1 MELLQLLRGAIQC
14 GLMKFNDKAKTS
26 IKLVSISFPSR
37 DLSLAPV
44 SIKSYI
50 LKDPEISK
58 KFTVQISQYD
68 INSSNEEIFEDLE
81 TGNEQIYG
89 FTVYVWNFQKILVL
103 AEKLKEKNPNRM
115 IVLGGPEASGLAEQ
129 ILVKYDFIDFVFN
142 GEGEFAFKSFLKT
155 RNFNTVPGLVYREN
169 DEVISNPEA
178 QMKDLDELSL
188 PYESQDYR
196 TYLENSDVP
205 VRAAIET
212 SRGCPFSCAYCT
224 WGERKMKYFN
234 LEKLKPAFNYLFNHP
249 KVRTV
254 YITDSNP
261 FLRKE
266 RSLDLLNFL
275 IEANVNKKS
284 VTFEVS
290 PEYLTNERIVKLISQ
305 LNNEEFAF
313 GVQSTAPE
321 VLSRIK
327 RKFNSDLYRKNI
339 QLIREQNKA
348 VEFWFSLIIGLP
360 GDNYF
365 QFVDSVDFVL
375 KLKPEGI
382 YFHELL
388 CLPGS
393 DLYKNP
399 SAYGIKYMEEPPH
412 KLVSNESFPQIEYN
426 RAKGLAYLIYLLHRT
441 SNLNKSLYELFK
453 HQNGRGLRLVDYYIQ
468 FQDFL
473 TGHLDVLDG
482 KSIQDISSW
491 FFEQTAT
498 HFLQDQQKVDQL
510 THLYHSFETGVI
522 C

>member
-1 MELLQLLRGAIQC
+1 
-14 GLMKFNDKAKTS
+14 MKFNDSQITS
-26 IKLVSISFPSR
+26 VKLVSISFPGR

-58 KFTVQISQYD
+58 KFSVHISQYD
-68 INSSNEEIFEDLE
+68 INTSNEDIFQDLE

-89 FTVYVWNFQKILVL
+89 FTVYVWNFEKILAL
-103 AEKLKEKNPNRM
+103 AEKLKETNPKRI

-129 ILVKYDFIDFVFN
+129 ILVKYEFIDFVFN
-142 GEGEFAFKSFLKT
+142 GEGESAFKSFLTTKDLS
-155 RNFNTVPGLVYREN
+155 TVPGLVYRKN
-169 DEVISNPEA
+169 GTVLSNPEA
-178 QMKDLDELSL
+178 QMKNLDELAL

-196 TYLENSDVP
+196 EYLENSKTP

-224 WGERKMKYFN
+224 WGERKMKYFS
-234 LEKLKPAFNYLFNHP
+234 LEKIKPAFEFLFNHP

-266 RSLDLLNFL
+266 RSLELLNFL
-275 IEANVNKKS
+275 IEANKHKKS

-290 PEYLTNERIVKLISQ
+290 PEYLTNERIVELISQ

-327 RKFNSDLYRKNI
+327 RKFNAELYRKNI
-339 QLIREQNKA
+339 KLIRQQNKA

-360 GDNYF
+360 GDNYS
-365 QFVDSVDFVL
+365 QFIDSVDFVL

-399 SAYGIKYMEEPPH
+399 SEYGIEYMEEPPH
-412 KLVSNESFPQIEYN
+412 KLISNESFPHFEYN
-426 RAKGLAYLIYLLHRT
+426 QAKELAFLIYLLHRT
-441 SNLNKSLYELFK
+441 SNLKQSFYDLFE
-453 HQNGRGLRLVDYYIQ
+453 HQNGQGLRLVDYYIQ
-468 FQDFL
+468 FQTFL
-473 TGHLDVLDG
+473 KDQLDVLDG
-482 KSIQDISSW
+482 KSIQDLTSW
-491 FFEQTAT
+491 FFEQTASE
-498 HFLQDQQKVDQL
+498 FLQDQHKVEQL
-510 THLYHSFETGVI
+510 THLYHSFETGVTS
-522 C
+522 

>member
-1 MELLQLLRGAIQC
+1 
-14 GLMKFNDKAKTS
+14 MKFYDNTLSS
-26 IKLVSISFPSR
+26 INLVSISFPGR

-58 KFTVQISQYD
+58 KFTVKISQFD
-68 INSSNEEIFEDLE
+68 INNSNENIFQKLE
-81 TGNEQIYG
+81 NGNEQIYG
-89 FTVYVWNFQKILVL
+89 FTAYVWNFEKILVL
-103 AEKLKEKNPNRM
+103 AKKLKKENPDR
-115 IVLGGPEASGLAEQ
+115 IIILGGPEASGLASQ
-129 ILVKYDFIDFVFN
+129 ILEKHEFVDFVVN
-142 GEGEFAFKSFLKT
+142 GEGEFAFKSFLT
-155 RNFNTVPGLVYREN
+155 NRDLSTVPGLVYRTN
-169 DEVISNPEA
+169 GTILSNPEA
-178 QMKDLDELSL
+178 QMKNLDELSL
-188 PYESQDYR
+188 PYESEDYQR
-196 TYLENSDVP
+196 YLETSKTS

-224 WGERKMKYFN
+224 WGERKMNYFS
-234 LEKLKPAFNYLFNHP
+234 LEKLKPAFEYLFNHP

-261 FLRKE
+261 FLRKK

-275 IEANVNKKS
+275 IKANTYKKP

-290 PEYLTNERIVKLISQ
+290 PEYLTNERIVKLISK

-339 QLIREQNKA
+339 KLIRQQNKA

-360 GDNYF
+360 GDNYS
-365 QFVDSVDFVL
+365 QFVNSVDFVL

-399 SAYGIKYMEEPPH
+399 GEYGIKYMKDPPH
-412 KLVSNESFPQIEYN
+412 KIIANETFPQIEYDQ
-426 RAKGLAYLIYLLHRT
+426 AKGLAYLIYLLHRT
-441 SNLNKSLYELFK
+441 SNLNESFYNLFNQ
-453 HQNGRGLRLVDYYIQ
+453 QNGQKLRLVDYYIR
-468 FQDFL
+468 FQEFL
-473 TGHLDVLDG
+473 KDQLDVLVG
-482 KSIQDISSW
+482 KSIRDISSW

-498 HFLQDQQKVDQL
+498 EFLQDQQKVEQL
-510 THLYHSFETGVI
+510 THLYHSFETGVTS
-522 C
+522 

>member
-1 MELLQLLRGAIQC
+1 
-14 GLMKFNDKAKTS
+14 MKFNDNPITS
-26 IKLVSISFPSR
+26 IKLVSISFPGR

-58 KFTVQISQYD
+58 KFTISISQFD
-68 INSSNEEIFEDLE
+68 INGTNEDIFQALD

-89 FTVYVWNFQKILVL
+89 FTVYVWNFEKILVL
-103 AEKLKEKNPNRM
+103 AEKLKKSNPERQ

-129 ILVKYDFIDFVFN
+129 ILEKYEFIDFVFN
-142 GEGEFAFKSFLKT
+142 GEGESAFKLFLTNKDLT
-155 RNFNTVPGLVYREN
+155 SVPGLVYRN
-169 DEVISNPEA
+169 NGLVLSNPEV
-178 QMKDLDELSL
+178 QMKSLEELAL

-196 TYLENSDVP
+196 AYLENSETP

-224 WGERKMKYFN
+224 WGERKMKYFS
-234 LEKLKPAFNYLFNHP
+234 LEKLKPAFEFLFNHR
-249 KVRTV
+249 KVKTI

-266 RSLDLLNFL
+266 RSLELLNFL
-275 IEANVNKKS
+275 IKANMHKKP

-339 QLIREQNKA
+339 KLIRKQNKA

-360 GDNYF
+360 GDNYT
-365 QFVDSVDFVL
+365 QFVDSVEFVL

-399 SAYGIKYMEEPPH
+399 SAYGIQYMEDPPH
-412 KLVSNESFPQIEYN
+412 KLISNETFPQIEYN
-426 RAKGLAYLIYLLHRT
+426 QAKQLAYLIYLLHRT
-441 SNLNKSLYELFK
+441 SNLNKRFFNLFK
-453 HQNGRGLRLVDYYIQ
+453 HQNGQGLRLVDYYIQ
-468 FQDFL
+468 FQEFL
-473 TGHLDVLDG
+473 TEQLDILGG
-482 KSIQDISSW
+482 KSIQEISSW

-498 HFLQDQQKVDQL
+498 NFLQDQQKVEQL
-510 THLYHSFETGVI
+510 THLVHSFETGVTS
-522 C
+522 